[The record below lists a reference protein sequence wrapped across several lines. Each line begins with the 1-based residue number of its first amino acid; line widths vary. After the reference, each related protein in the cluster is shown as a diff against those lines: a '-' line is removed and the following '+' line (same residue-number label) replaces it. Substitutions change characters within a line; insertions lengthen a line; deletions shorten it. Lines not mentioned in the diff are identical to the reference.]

1 MFLSETL
8 INWFIAKT
16 SITKITSPNCPIPS
30 IWTLFEN
37 YCAELECFFNYPLQM
52 LIFDNQLEIKTHN
65 LQLRQQCRHFV

>member
-37 YCAELECFFNYPLQM
+37 
-52 LIFDNQLEIKTHN
+52 
-65 LQLRQQCRHFV
+65 